1 MIIISHNIVHNMICR
16 PHFDSFSL
24 GIANSK
30 IIEINFVGWKGSV
43 VELLSLLLFLSST
56 FFITKVTIFHISVE
70 MTSCSYRD
78 LTLDLQ
84 PLTSVM
90 VLSRPCCF

>member
-1 MIIISHNIVHNMICR
+1 
-16 PHFDSFSL
+16 
-24 GIANSK
+24 
-30 IIEINFVGWKGSV
+30 
-43 VELLSLLLFLSST
+43 LSLLLFLSST

>member
-1 MIIISHNIVHNMICR
+1 
-16 PHFDSFSL
+16 
-24 GIANSK
+24 
-30 IIEINFVGWKGSV
+30 
-43 VELLSLLLFLSST
+43 LSLLLFLSST

-70 MTSCSYRD
+70 MKSCSYRD

-90 VLSRPCCF
+90 VLSRACCF